1 MKRFAALLVAFCIA
15 AVLAMPAAAVGY
27 DPSAVYTVQAE
38 SAYVVNTD
46 TNIIIYEKN
55 SEQQVQAHS
64 LTQLDKI
71 AVAGLGRG
79 LIHIY
84 FSVTSLRGG
93 GT

>member
-1 MKRFAALLVAFCIA
+1 MVPVTALPADALRAPLFDILSLFEGIVYMKRFAALLVAFCIA

-55 SEQQVQAHS
+55 S
-64 LTQLDKI
+64 
-71 AVAGLGRG
+71 
-79 LIHIY
+79 
-84 FSVTSLRGG
+84 
-93 GT
+93 